1 MKAAA
6 YVGILGVLVV
16 VGAFGAH
23 GQSLKLRQL
32 EQKQEEALA
41 ADVERTNKT
50 CAANFTVKFDWSA
63 APAAEL
69 EKYDAKGYCDNAL
82 RGIRRVCSDPAGRE
96 AVKQKIKSMTCGF
109 GAERSISLEDGVL
122 AYKIN
127 FTSVNDDDFA
137 FEFLQNNL

>member
-1 MKAAA
+1 MKVAA

-16 VGAFGAH
+16 VGTVGAH

-32 EQKQEEALA
+32 EQKQEEALV

-63 APAAEL
+63 APTAEL
-69 EKYDAKGYCDNAL
+69 EKYDAEGYCDNAL
-82 RGIRRVCSDPAGRE
+82 SGIRRVCGDPAGRE
-96 AVKQKIKSMTCGF
+96 TVKQKIKSMTCGF

-137 FEFLQNNL
+137 FEFRQNNL